1 MRNFEERKAEVFRRS
16 ENRIKERRRNRNRI
30 LAMCIPLCLVLT
42 IFSFTMLP
50 GMLPVGS
57 DDAENES
64 FGNISDGIAD
74 TDGAGNP
81 GLVHNFVMVDVRGTG
96 AQSQYHSTIEN
107 ASGVSGVFE
116 QIYTILI
123 PHESH
128 NDIVGDFA
136 DGDTEL
142 PDSDG
147 SDELKDATNNTKASS
162 YVITMSTAN
171 GMNRT
176 FTLTENKLYDAE
188 LNIEVELTNEQVR
201 NLKAALGLTD

>member
-16 ENRIKERRRNRNRI
+16 ENRIKERKRNRNLI

-50 GMLPVGS
+50 GMLPVGH
-57 DDAENES
+57 DDAENEG

-81 GLVHNFVMVDVRGTG
+81 GLVHNFVMVDVKGTG

-107 ASGVSGVFE
+107 APGVNEVFE

-128 NDIVGDFA
+128 NDIVGDFS
-136 DGDTEL
+136 DGTVGI

-147 SDELKDATNNTKASS
+147 SDELKDYTNNTKASS
-162 YVITMSTAN
+162 YIITMSTAN
-171 GMNRT
+171 GVNRT
-176 FTLTENKLYDAE
+176 FTLTENKLYDTE
-188 LNIEVELTNEQVR
+188 LNVEVELTAEQVS
-201 NLKAALGLTD
+201 NLKSALGLTD

>member
-1 MRNFEERKAEVFRRS
+1 MVH
-16 ENRIKERRRNRNRI
+16 
-30 LAMCIPLCLVLT
+30 
-42 IFSFTMLP
+42 SF
-50 GMLPVGS
+50 VK
-57 DDAENES
+57 
-64 FGNISDGIAD
+64 
-74 TDGAGNP
+74 
-81 GLVHNFVMVDVRGTG
+81 VDVKGTG

-107 ASGVSGVFE
+107 APGVNEVFE

-147 SDELKDATNNTKASS
+147 SDELKDAANNTKASS
-162 YVITMSTAN
+162 YIITMSTTN
-171 GMNRT
+171 GVNRT
-176 FTLTENKLYDAE
+176 FTLTENILFDAE
-188 LNIEVELTNEQVR
+188 LNVEVELTNEQVR

>member
-16 ENRIKERRRNRNRI
+16 ENRIKERKRNRNRI

-57 DDAENES
+57 DNAENEQI
-64 FGNISDGIAD
+64 GNISDGIAD

-81 GLVHNFVMVDVRGTG
+81 GLVHSFVMVDVKGTG

-107 ASGVSGVFE
+107 ASGVNDVFE

-162 YVITMSTAN
+162 YIITMSTTN
-171 GMNRT
+171 GVNRT
-176 FTLTENKLYDAE
+176 FTFTENKLYDAE
-188 LNIEVELTNEQVR
+188 LNVEVKLTNEQVR